1 MNTRTVSL
9 AAAVLA
15 AGVAFTAIPPVVQE
29 QNNEVVDLH
38 AGHDHEHHD
47 HEEIHYMAAM
57 LTNGFVGDPVSG
69 LRETLGGINFKPC
82 STVTWHFDRSAEQPD
97 GRGRPKDGVLNAMR
111 DALDHVSQ
119 ESGVTFVESPTL
131 PYGSQ
136 TLRFHWKTI
145 EGTILGLGGGTPGA
159 GGSVY
164 LSHVLGANRIDANTY
179 SGLTKGLIIHEVM
192 HAMGFAHQKS
202 QSSIMYRSISR
213 STLGDIDKRLL
224 AHYYPRTN
232 CPAPE
237 PEPQPEVAPTPPP
250 PPPKVVDRT
259 GWLMRDTVSPN
270 LLTKGKAKSFKF
282 EDGYYKDNMTGLNWT
297 VKKGNKVTLDC
308 TVPEGTPF
316 GNRKGCETGT
326 TLHVFELKGPKKG
339 KKIDMGKTVKV
350 PNDKGKYIV
359 VVAPEEPTKQ
369 QKNKGRIVWMVKK

>member
-1 MNTRTVSL
+1 MIKKV
-9 AAAVLA
+9 V
-15 AGVAFTAIPPVVQE
+15 AGIATMGIAFTAIPPVVQE
-29 QNNEVVDLH
+29 QHNEVVDLH
-38 AGHDHEHHD
+38 AGHD

-57 LTNGFVGDPVSG
+57 LTNGFVGDPVHGSE
-69 LRETLGGINFKPC
+69 LLGNINFEPC
-82 STVTWHFDRSAEQPD
+82 STVNWHFDRSAEQP
-97 GRGRPKDGVLNAMR
+97 GSGGQRKDGVLNAMR
-111 DALDHVSQ
+111 DALGHISQ
-119 ESGVTFVESPTL
+119 ESGLTFVESPTL
-131 PYGSQ
+131 PYGPQ
-136 TLRFHWKTI
+136 TLRFHWQTM
-145 EGTILGLGGGTPGA
+145 EGNLLGLGGGNPGA
-159 GGSVY
+159 GGRVY
-164 LSHVLGANRIDANTY
+164 LSHFIGSNRIDANTY
-179 SGLTKGLIIHEVM
+179 NGLTHGIIVHEIM

-202 QSSIMYRSISR
+202 QSSVMYRNISR
-213 STLGDIDKRLL
+213 AGLGDIDRRLL

-259 GWLMRDTVSPN
+259 GWLMRETVSPN
-270 LLTKGKAKSFKF
+270 LLTKGKAKSFTFK
-282 EDGYYKDNMTGLNWT
+282 DGYYKDNMTGLNWT

-369 QKNKGRIVWMVKK
+369 QKNRGRIAWMVKK